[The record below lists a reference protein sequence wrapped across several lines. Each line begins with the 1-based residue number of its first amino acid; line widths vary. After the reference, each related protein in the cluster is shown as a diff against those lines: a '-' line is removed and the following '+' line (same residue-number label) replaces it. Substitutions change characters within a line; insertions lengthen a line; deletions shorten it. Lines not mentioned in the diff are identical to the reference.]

1 MLKLL
6 EMKKILIRLEH
17 FEMIKSQFSTY
28 LIINQKHQ
36 WKINNILPSFL
47 IFLNLKFCEIFS
59 EITGFMRIIFAV
71 FYF

>member
-36 WKINNILPSFL
+36 
-47 IFLNLKFCEIFS
+47 
-59 EITGFMRIIFAV
+59 
-71 FYF
+71 